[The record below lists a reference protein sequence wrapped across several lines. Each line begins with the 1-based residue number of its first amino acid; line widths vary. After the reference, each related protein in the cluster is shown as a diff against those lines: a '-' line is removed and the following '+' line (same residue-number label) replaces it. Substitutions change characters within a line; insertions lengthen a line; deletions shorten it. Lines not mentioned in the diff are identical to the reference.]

1 MLFLLVSGCGFHSVE
16 TGDGGHDDDMAV
28 SSSDDL
34 AGSFDLYGV
43 PPGSDLS
50 LLSGGGCAAPGLLV
64 GVENLHNGDTGGGRG
79 ARLAL
84 TAAGA

>member
-1 MLFLLVSGCGFHSVE
+1 MG
-16 TGDGGHDDDMAV
+16 V

-50 LLSGGGCAAPGLLV
+50 LLSGGGCAAPVLLV
-64 GVENLHNGDTGGGRG
+64 GVENLHNGDTGGGRVARLTLTASG
-79 ARLAL
+79 ARMCTTLSGQGQIGRAHV
-84 TAAGA
+84 